1 VTQVTEIKKG
11 DQMAFQA
18 VYEQY
23 HAKLF
28 HYFMKRTPR
37 TRSTDEVAKDLTQQS
52 FIKLWQSRHGLSEA
66 YTLDAQLFTIANSVF
81 IDHLR
86 RQAVECRY
94 QHRLEDDLEE
104 QSALIYQSHT
114 DYESADYLN
123 VVSRNLPPIR
133 KNVFMLKIAKGYSN
147 KEIAE
152 QLSVS
157 IKTVEDHYSK
167 ALKHVRSLV
176 AILFIVRSIFFQY

>member
-1 VTQVTEIKKG
+1 MQALTPITEIKKG
-11 DQMAFQA
+11 DQVAFQA
-18 VYEQY
+18 VYDQY

-28 HYFMKRTPR
+28 HYFLKRTR
-37 TRSTDEVAKDLTQQS
+37 TDEVAKDLTQQA
-52 FIKLWQSRHGLSEA
+52 FIKLWQSRHTLSDA
-66 YTLDAQLFTIANSVF
+66 WSLDTQLFTIASSVY

-86 RQAVECRY
+86 RQSVERKY
-94 QHRLEDDLEE
+94 QHRIEVEWQEE
-104 QSALIYQSHT
+104 TAMSCSAHSE
-114 DYESADYLN
+114 YESADYLDA
-123 VVSRNLPPIR
+123 VSENLPPIR
-133 KNVFMLKIAKGYSN
+133 KNVFMMKIAKGYSN

-176 AILFIVRSIFFQY
+176 SLLLLLSNLLFQY